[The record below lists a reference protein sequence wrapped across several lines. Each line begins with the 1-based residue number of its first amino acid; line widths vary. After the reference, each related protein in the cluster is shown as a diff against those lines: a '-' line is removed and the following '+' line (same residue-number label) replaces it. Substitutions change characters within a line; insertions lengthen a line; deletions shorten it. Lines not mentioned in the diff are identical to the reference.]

1 MILSSSLL
9 ALSAR
14 LSQALFTPWDSLAF
28 PEENMRNKRSTEDA
42 TLLTVLIA
50 RFCSQACQDPD
61 TLLKNLT
68 APDVKSW
75 FDWIE
80 ENFSGSIKAHSALAN
95 YWRTLKRLYFIK
107 NHQEMEPNM
116 QTDCRNVS
124 VPVRN
129 WLGGLTNAAV

>member
-14 LSQALFTPWDSLAF
+14 LPQALFTPWDSLAF
-28 PEENMRNKRSTEDA
+28 PEENMRNKRSTEDVNPTST
-42 TLLTVLIA
+42 TLSVGSCTSKAGQHCPSMHLSNTNISAASVRGKWS

-75 FDWIE
+75 FDWIK

-95 YWRTLKRLYFIK
+95 Y
-107 NHQEMEPNM
+107 
-116 QTDCRNVS
+116 
-124 VPVRN
+124 
-129 WLGGLTNAAV
+129 